1 MKIINQITELFVRI
15 QPITRPPIAKC
26 VTGRQRHLTSKK
38 SIVFQSLL
46 IVMSVSHEVPVLPF
60 ISGAFLSPVP
70 VRIIIKQKSAGI
82 VNERPTISCQQA
94 VFQFQFIPFLRIRHP
109 SLSLCITVHPIKSA
123 ICAFQIAFLLHSR
136 LPGEGECPLYSFD
149 YQIIVRKP
157 PTVFFITHFH
167 LGGGY
172 FNPCPPCLQFVIN
185 LRI

>member
-1 MKIINQITELFVRI
+1 MQQKGNLKGTYRTLDGMDGDTQTQTWVSDTKKGDKLKLEDGLLATDGWSLIDDSRGLLFDND
-15 QPITRPPIAKC
+15 PDWDWAK
-26 VTGRQRHLTSKK
+26 
-38 SIVFQSLL
+38 
-46 IVMSVSHEVPVLPF
+46 
-60 ISGAFLSPVP
+60 
-70 VRIIIKQKSAGI
+70 
-82 VNERPTISCQQA
+82 ERPANEGQDWYFMAYGHDYKQA
-94 VFQFQFIPFLRIRHP
+94 LKDYTLFAG
-109 SLSLCITVHPIKSA
+109 K
-123 ICAFQIAFLLHSR
+123 IAFLLHSR

>member
-1 MKIINQITELFVRI
+1 MKIIDQITELFIRI

-26 VTGRQRHLTSKK
+26 VTGRQRHLASKK
-38 SIVFQSLL
+38 SIVFQGLF
-46 IVMSVSHEVPVLPF
+46 IVMPVSHEVPVLPF

-70 VRIIIKQKSAGI
+70 VRIIIKQKSVGI
-82 VNERPTISCQQA
+82 VNERPAIGCQQA

-109 SLSLCITVHPIKSA
+109 SLSLCIAVHPIKSA
-123 ICAFQIAFLLHSR
+123 ICAFQIAFLLHSG
-136 LPGEGECPLYSFD
+136 LPGEGECSLYSFD